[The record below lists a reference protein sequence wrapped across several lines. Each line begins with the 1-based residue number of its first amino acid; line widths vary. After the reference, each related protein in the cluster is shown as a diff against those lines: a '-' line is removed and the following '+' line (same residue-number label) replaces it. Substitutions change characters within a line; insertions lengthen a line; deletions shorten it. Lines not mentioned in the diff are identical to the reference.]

1 MNLCRYSKDTRRSCV
16 VLAMPFVRILNL
28 RGSIDRPSD
37 RVPIALGQV
46 CLTMAQV
53 MNQIRKRV
61 EKLDQLALNVQAHLS
76 PRTAEWKTICQSG
89 EHRAQRVRL
98 VHQST
103 YNVQDKTL
111 CINPVQYREI
121 RSGTCAC
128 TAVCVAIFQVH
139 RTWRTEKGKPVRVTV
154 DVVGLRNHG
163 VSRSGAV
170 KRKIRSFLKPVALR
184 IANPHSGDLS
194 QINVR
199 FTTFLSKGERTKYY
213 APIVSLLLDLE
224 CSARYRGTFVTNRSA
239 GPRSDIDH
247 LAVRE
252 EVCSEVLRK
261 CASDVGFSVVGATRG
276 PRGRTPCSFL

>member
-1 MNLCRYSKDTRRSCV
+1 
-16 VLAMPFVRILNL
+16 MPFVRILNL
-28 RGSIDRPSD
+28 RGSASR

-61 EKLDQLALNVQAHLS
+61 EKLNQLASNVQAQ
-76 PRTAEWKTICQSG
+76 TGWKRICQSG
-89 EHRAQRVRL
+89 EHRAERVHL
-98 VHQST
+98 VDQST
-103 YNVQDKTL
+103 RNVQDKTL
-111 CINPVQYREI
+111 CVIPVQYREI

-139 RTWRTEKGKPVRVTV
+139 RTWRTEKGTPVRVTV

-170 KRKIRSFLKPVALR
+170 KRKIRSLLKPVALR

-199 FTTFLSKGERTKYY
+199 FTTFLSKGERTKYV
-213 APIVSLLLDLE
+213 ILSLFNGVDL
-224 CSARYRGTFVTNRSA
+224 SHVHT
-239 GPRSDIDH
+239 H
-247 LAVRE
+247 
-252 EVCSEVLRK
+252 
-261 CASDVGFSVVGATRG
+261 
-276 PRGRTPCSFL
+276 